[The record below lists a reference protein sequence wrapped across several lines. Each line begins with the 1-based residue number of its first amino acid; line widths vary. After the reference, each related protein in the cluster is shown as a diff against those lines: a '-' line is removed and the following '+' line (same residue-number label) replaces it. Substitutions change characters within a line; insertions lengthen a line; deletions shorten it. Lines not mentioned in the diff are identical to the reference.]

1 MDPWPRRTP
10 TPRIPILL
18 LLLLLLLQVPMPSNK
33 RMMAPW
39 RMLQCL
45 NMLSLLMGLP
55 NRLVL
60 LLLLLQRMGIPILLW

>member
-18 LLLLLLLQVPMPSNK
+18 LLLLLQVPMPSDE

-60 LLLLLQRMGIPILLW
+60 LLLQRMGIPILLW